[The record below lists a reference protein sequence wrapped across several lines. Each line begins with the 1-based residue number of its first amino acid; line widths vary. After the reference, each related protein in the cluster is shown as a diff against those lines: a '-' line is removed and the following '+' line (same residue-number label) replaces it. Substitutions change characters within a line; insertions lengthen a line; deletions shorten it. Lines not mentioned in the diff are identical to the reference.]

1 MANFFKQLMGSLRL
15 QDDED
20 DLEDSFDLKEE
31 SEKERVRKR
40 AVGSNTSG
48 TAGFAGAREEKESTP
63 HIQKAHT
70 VSNYGSSTY
79 IENRNNV
86 KSIRMERPEGS
97 KVIPIST
104 TRRGHEVCIMK
115 PKNFE
120 DSQDICDVLLS
131 ERAAIVN
138 LEENDIELSQRIMDF
153 ISGAVYSLN
162 GKLYQISGLIFIV
175 TPESVD
181 ISGDYNELLAQSGF
195 DVPVFN
201 KGF

>member
-48 TAGFAGAREEKESTP
+48 TAGFAGAREENESTP